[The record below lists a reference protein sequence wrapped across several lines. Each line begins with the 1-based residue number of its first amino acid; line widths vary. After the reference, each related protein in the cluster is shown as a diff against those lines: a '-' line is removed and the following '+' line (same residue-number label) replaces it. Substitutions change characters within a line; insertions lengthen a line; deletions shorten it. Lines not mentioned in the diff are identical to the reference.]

1 MRKCCLFVHTGRL
14 ESFHSMKLQY
24 LPKSAGFEMEM
35 SVILTMLAVLQN
47 NEYITQEVNA
57 KVYNLKAWSRASKA
71 YVLKKRTI
79 YDKVSFW
86 KAILKE
92 VEDNI
97 ASRTLLPLDLS
108 SYIRTRRSWLLSITN
123 QGPPFTSFWINKGP
137 GWRWTDENVYYICF
151 KFDIKASLYCIN
163 TCNLKTN
170 LKLV

>member
-1 MRKCCLFVHTGRL
+1 
-14 ESFHSMKLQY
+14 
-24 LPKSAGFEMEM
+24 MEM

-47 NEYITQEVNA
+47 NEYITQEGNA

-79 YDKVSFW
+79 YDKVSFR

-108 SYIRTRRSWLLSITN
+108 SRHVARGDAGDAQRPLAEFRAS
-123 QGPPFTSFWINKGP
+123 P
-137 GWRWTDENVYYICF
+137 GGF
-151 KFDIKASLYCIN
+151 L
-163 TCNLKTN
+163 
-170 LKLV
+170 

>member
-1 MRKCCLFVHTGRL
+1 
-14 ESFHSMKLQY
+14 
-24 LPKSAGFEMEM
+24 MEM

-47 NEYITQEVNA
+47 NEYIYITQEGNA

-79 YDKVSFW
+79 YDKVSFR

-108 SYIRTRRSWLLSITN
+108 SYIRTRRS
-123 QGPPFTSFWINKGP
+123 
-137 GWRWTDENVYYICF
+137 
-151 KFDIKASLYCIN
+151 
-163 TCNLKTN
+163 
-170 LKLV
+170 

>member
-1 MRKCCLFVHTGRL
+1 MRKCCLFVHTERL

-71 YVLKKRTI
+71 YFLKKRTI

-108 SYIRTRRSWLLSITN
+108 SYIRTRRS
-123 QGPPFTSFWINKGP
+123 
-137 GWRWTDENVYYICF
+137 
-151 KFDIKASLYCIN
+151 
-163 TCNLKTN
+163 
-170 LKLV
+170 